1 MVFAVATAA
10 LAADYALT
18 VACCW
23 LCTSFVLV
31 VTALLSGVLLLES
44 ALALVLVATP
54 SAVAVVKTA
63 IVERTSLA
71 IFLLIIV

>member
-23 LCTSFVLV
+23 LCASFVLV
-31 VTALLSGVLLLES
+31 VTGVLLLES
-44 ALALVLVATP
+44 ALALVLVATL

-63 IVERTSLA
+63 IVERASLA